1 MIWLVHA
8 VHILSGQRR
17 YWTENGIW
25 GKFQRCHLDTN
36 VIKNLCTRH
45 LALGTWLL
53 VIKNIGTWHL
63 AANVIKNLGT
73 RHLAANV
80 IKNLGTWH
88 LAANVIKNLGT
99 RYLATKVIKI

>member
-1 MIWLVHA
+1 MIRTKSVIWLVHA

-45 LALGTWLL
+45 LA
-53 VIKNIGTWHL
+53 
-63 AANVIKNLGT
+63 
-73 RHLAANV
+73 
-80 IKNLGTWH
+80 
-88 LAANVIKNLGT
+88 ANVIKNLGT